1 MESMDISQDYSTSI
15 KNKHIYCYVLF
26 TVMVFSQKTN
36 IHALAFPAINS
47 SQMSSRCLS
56 DEEQKLA
63 RLIHDYRSMH
73 GLTPTSITYSLTQV
87 AKVHV
92 RDLHENFLITVPP
105 RPGLSCNLHSWSSK
119 GPWTPVCYRPDHAL
133 AAAMWN
139 KPREI
144 TANVYTGNGYEL
156 AYWSSIP
163 ATASRI
169 LTGWQHSPPHQAVL
183 LETGGWQQKRWPAM
197 GVGIHGQFAAVW
209 FGDRP
214 DPQGLVLPCR
224 ATFGAGVVPPA
235 MSAVPGR
242 RPASEAATTLH
253 VP

>member
-1 MESMDISQDYSTSI
+1 MHMSQYCRTFIISKYLS
-15 KNKHIYCYVLF
+15 CYVLLPMMMF
-26 TVMVFSQKTN
+26 CQKTN
-36 IHALAFPAINS
+36 MLAFASPVINS
-47 SQMSSRCLS
+47 FQTSSECLS

-63 RLIHDYRSMH
+63 RLIHDYRSQH
-73 GLTPTSITYSLTQV
+73 GLAPPSITHSLTQV

-92 RDLHENFLITVPP
+92 WDLHEHFLVTMFQSS
-105 RPGLSCNLHSWSSK
+105 GLGCNLHSWSSQ
-119 GPWTPVCYRPDHAL
+119 GHWTPVCYRPDHAL

-169 LTGWQHSPPHQAVL
+169 LTGWQRSPPHQAVL

-214 DPQGLVLPCR
+214 DPQGLVLPCH
-224 ATFGAGVVPPA
+224 ATSGADVVSP
-235 MSAVPGR
+235 AVPVVLGR
-242 RPASEAATTLH
+242 RPASETATARH
-253 VP
+253 GP

>member
-1 MESMDISQDYSTSI
+1 MNISQYYRILVNSKYI
-15 KNKHIYCYVLF
+15 CCYVIIIMMMF
-26 TVMVFSQKTN
+26 YQNTN
-36 IHALAFPAINS
+36 IHAFASPAINS
-47 SQMSSRCLS
+47 SQTSSRCLS

-63 RLIHDYRSMH
+63 RLIHDYRSKH
-73 GLTPTSITYSLTQV
+73 GLVPTSITYSLTQV

-92 RDLHENFLITVPP
+92 RDLHENFLVTVPQS
-105 RPGLSCNLHSWSSK
+105 PGLGCNLHSWSSK
-119 GPWTPVCYRPDHAL
+119 GNWTPVCYRPDYAL
-133 AAAMWN
+133 AATMWN

-144 TANVYTGNGYEL
+144 TANMYTGNGYEL

-169 LTGWQHSPPHQAVL
+169 LTGWQQSPPHQAVL

-214 DPQGLVLPCR
+214 DPQGLVLPCH
-224 ATFGAGVVPPA
+224 ATSGAGVVLP
-235 MSAVPGR
+235 AVPVVLSR
-242 RPASEAATTLH
+242 RAAPEAATALH

>member
-1 MESMDISQDYSTSI
+1 MNISQRNRIAVRS
-15 KNKHIYCYVLF
+15 KHICCYVFL
-26 TVMVFSQKTN
+26 TLVVFSQKTHR
-36 IHALAFPAINS
+36 HAFAFPAINS
-47 SQMSSRCLS
+47 SQISSRCLS

-63 RLIHDYRSMH
+63 RLIHDYRSQH
-73 GLTPTSITYSLTQV
+73 GLASTSITYSLTQV

-92 RDLHENFLITVPP
+92 RDLYENFLITMPP
-105 RPGLSCNLHSWSSK
+105 SPSLRCNLHSWSSK
-119 GPWTPVCYRPDHAL
+119 GSWTPVCYRPDHAL

-169 LTGWQHSPPHQAVL
+169 LTGWQHSPSHQAVL

-197 GVGIHGQFAAVW
+197 GIGIHGQFAAVW

-214 DPQGLVLPCR
+214 DPQGLVLPCH
-224 ATFGAGVVPPA
+224 ATSGADVVSP
-235 MSAVPGR
+235 AVPAELSR
-242 RPASEAATTLH
+242 RPASETATARHL
-253 VP
+253 P

>member
-1 MESMDISQDYSTSI
+1 MIIDKYCSI
-15 KNKHIYCYVLF
+15 FVNIERICCYILIII
-26 TVMVFSQKTN
+26 MMLYQNTN
-36 IHALAFPAINS
+36 IHAYASPVINS
-47 SQMSSRCLS
+47 SQTFSTCLS

-63 RLIHDYRSMH
+63 RLIHDYRSKH
-73 GLTPTSITYSLTQV
+73 GLASTSITYSLTQV

-92 RDLHENFLITVPP
+92 RDLHENFLVTVPQS
-105 RPGLSCNLHSWSSK
+105 PGLGCNLHSWSSK
-119 GPWTPVCYRPDHAL
+119 GHWTPMCYRPDHAL
-133 AAAMWN
+133 AATMWN

-169 LTGWQHSPPHQAVL
+169 LTGWQQSPPHQAVL

-214 DPQGLVLPCR
+214 DPQGLVLPCH
-224 ATFGAGVVPPA
+224 ATSGASVVPPA
-235 MSAVPGR
+235 VPAVVPGL
-242 RPASEAATTLH
+242 RPAPQTATALH

>member
-1 MESMDISQDYSTSI
+1 MNAGQYYRIFVKS
-15 KNKHIYCYVLF
+15 KHICCYVLL
-26 TVMVFSQKTN
+26 TVMMFDQQAT
-36 IHALAFPAINS
+36 IHAFAFPAINS
-47 SQMSSRCLS
+47 AQTASRCLS

-63 RLIHDYRSMH
+63 RLIHDYRSTH
-73 GLTPTSITYSLTQV
+73 GLAPTSVTHSLTQV

-92 RDLHENFLITVPP
+92 RDLHENFLVPVPP
-105 RPGLSCNLHSWSSK
+105 SLGLGCNLHSWSSQ
-119 GPWTPVCYRPDHAL
+119 GHWTPMCYRPDHAL

-169 LTGWQHSPPHQAVL
+169 LTGWQQSPPHHAVL
-183 LETGGWQQKRWPAM
+183 LETGGWQQKRWPVM

-214 DPQGLVLPCR
+214 DPQGLVLPCH
-224 ATFGAGVVPPA
+224 ASSGADIVPPA
-235 MSAVPGR
+235 VPVVLGQ
-242 RPASEAATTLH
+242 RPAPQAATALP

>member
-1 MESMDISQDYSTSI
+1 MSFIQYYRTSSNR
-15 KNKHIYCYVLF
+15 KYIYCYVILSMMLF
-26 TVMVFSQKTN
+26 FQKN
-36 IHALAFPAINS
+36 NMHAFTSPAINI
-47 SQMSSRCLS
+47 SQTSSRCLS

-63 RLIHDYRSMH
+63 RLIYDYRSMH
-73 GLTPTSITYSLTQV
+73 GLAPTSITHSLTQV

-92 RDLHENFLITVPP
+92 RDLHENFLVTVPP
-105 RPGLSCNLHSWSSK
+105 SPGLSCNLHSWSSQ
-119 GPWTPVCYRPDHAL
+119 GHWTPVCYRPDHAL
-133 AAAMWN
+133 ATAMWN

-169 LTGWQHSPPHQAVL
+169 LTGWQQSPPHQAVL

-197 GVGIHGQFAAVW
+197 GVGIYGQFAAVW

-214 DPQGLVLPCR
+214 DPQGLVVPCH
-224 ATFGAGVVPPA
+224 ATLGAGVVPPA
-235 MSAVPGR
+235 GPVAPDR
-242 RPASEAATTLH
+242 RPAPQAATAAH

>member
-1 MESMDISQDYSTSI
+1 MAAMMFYYRG
-15 KNKHIYCYVLF
+15 NVR
-26 TVMVFSQKTN
+26 
-36 IHALAFPAINS
+36 AFASSVILS
-47 SQMSSRCLS
+47 SQMSSGCLS

-63 RLIHDYRSMH
+63 RLIHDYRGKH
-73 GLTPTSITYSLTQV
+73 GLAPTSITHSLTQV

-92 RDLHENFLITVPP
+92 RDLHENFLVTVPQIA
-105 RPGLSCNLHSWSSK
+105 GLGCNLHSWSAK
-119 GPWTPVCYRPDHAL
+119 GHWTPMCYRPDHTL

-169 LTGWQHSPPHQAVL
+169 LTGWQQSPPHQAVL

-197 GVGIHGQFAAVW
+197 GVGIYGQFAAVW

-224 ATFGAGVVPPA
+224 ATSGAGVVPPA
-235 MSAVPGR
+235 VPVA
-242 RPASEAATTLH
+242 PASSQAPQAATALH
-253 VP
+253 LP

>member
-1 MESMDISQDYSTSI
+1 MSRGRYYKVFVRSTYI
-15 KNKHIYCYVLF
+15 CCCLIVILMMFYQR
-26 TVMVFSQKTN
+26 TT
-36 IHALAFPAINS
+36 IHAFASPTINS
-47 SQMSSRCLS
+47 SQTSSRCLS

-63 RLIHDYRSMH
+63 HLIYDYRDKY
-73 GLTPTSITYSLTQV
+73 GLAPTSITHSLTQV

-92 RDLHENFLITVPP
+92 RDLHEHFLVTVPP
-105 RPGLSCNLHSWSSK
+105 SLGLGCNLHSWSSQ
-119 GPWTPVCYRPDHAL
+119 GYWTPVCYRPDHAL

-163 ATASRI
+163 ATARRV
-169 LTGWQHSPPHQAVL
+169 LTGWQQSPSHQAVL

-197 GVGIHGQFAAVW
+197 GVGIHGQFAVVW

-214 DPQGLVLPCR
+214 DPQGPVLPCR
-224 ATFGAGVVPPA
+224 ITSGVGVGSP
-235 MSAVPGR
+235 AVPVVVLGR
-242 RPASEAATTLH
+242 RPAPQVATALH

>member
-1 MESMDISQDYSTSI
+1 MNISHYCRI
-15 KNKHIYCYVLF
+15 LVNGKHICCYVLLTMMMF
-26 TVMVFSQKTN
+26 YQKTN
-36 IHALAFPAINS
+36 IHAFASQVINS
-47 SQMSSRCLS
+47 SQTSSRCLS

-63 RLIHDYRSMH
+63 RLIHDYRNKH
-73 GLTPTSITYSLTQV
+73 GLAPMSITYSLTQV

-92 RDLHENFLITVPP
+92 RDLHENFCVTVPQS
-105 RPGLSCNLHSWSSK
+105 RGLDCNLHSWSSK
-119 GPWTPVCYRPDHAL
+119 GYWTPVCYRPDHAL

-169 LTGWQHSPPHQAVL
+169 LTGWQQSPPHQAVL
-183 LETGGWQQKRWPAM
+183 LETGGWQQKRWPVM
-197 GVGIHGQFAAVW
+197 GVGIYGQFAAVW

-214 DPQGLVLPCR
+214 DPQGLVLPCH
-224 ATFGAGVVPPA
+224 ATSGAAVVPPA
-235 MSAVPGR
+235 VPVMLGR
-242 RPASEAATTLH
+242 RPAPQAATTLH

>member
-1 MESMDISQDYSTSI
+1 MNVRQYYRMLLKRKCIC
-15 KNKHIYCYVLF
+15 CYVLL
-26 TVMVFSQKTN
+26 TMIVLYQKTN
-36 IHALAFPAINS
+36 LHAFTSPALNS
-47 SQMSSRCLS
+47 SQTSSRCLS
-56 DEEQKLA
+56 EEEQKLA

-73 GLTPTSITYSLTQV
+73 GLALTSITHSLTQV

-92 RDLHENFLITVPP
+92 RDLHENFLVPVPP
-105 RPGLSCNLHSWSSK
+105 SPGLGCNLHSWSAQ
-119 GPWTPVCYRPDHAL
+119 GRWTPMCYRPDQAL

-156 AYWSSIP
+156 AYWSSLP

-169 LTGWQHSPPHQAVL
+169 LTGWQQSPPHQAVL

-214 DPQGLVLPCR
+214 DPQGLVVPCH
-224 ATFGAGVVPPA
+224 ATSGAEVVSP
-235 MSAVPGR
+235 AVPVVLGR
-242 RPASEAATTLH
+242 RPASETATARH
-253 VP
+253 GP

>member
-1 MESMDISQDYSTSI
+1 MHMSQYCRTFIISKYLS
-15 KNKHIYCYVLF
+15 CYVLLLMMMF
-26 TVMVFSQKTN
+26 YQKTN
-36 IHALAFPAINS
+36 MLAFASPVINS
-47 SQMSSRCLS
+47 LQTSSECLS

-63 RLIHDYRSMH
+63 RLIHDYRSQH
-73 GLTPTSITYSLTQV
+73 GLAPPSITHSLTQV

-92 RDLHENFLITVPP
+92 WDLHEHFLVTMFQS
-105 RPGLSCNLHSWSSK
+105 PGLGCNLHSWSSQ
-119 GPWTPVCYRPDHAL
+119 GHWTPVCYRPDHAL

-169 LTGWQHSPPHQAVL
+169 LTGWQRSPPHQAVL

-214 DPQGLVLPCR
+214 DPQGLVVPCH
-224 ATFGAGVVPPA
+224 ATSGAEVVSP
-235 MSAVPGR
+235 AVPVVLGR
-242 RPASEAATTLH
+242 RPASETATTRH
-253 VP
+253 GP

>member
-1 MESMDISQDYSTSI
+1 MNVRQYYRMLVKRKCIC
-15 KNKHIYCYVLF
+15 CYVLL
-26 TVMVFSQKTN
+26 TMIVFYQKTN
-36 IHALAFPAINS
+36 LHAFTSPALNS
-47 SQMSSRCLS
+47 SQTSSRCLS
-56 DEEQKLA
+56 EEEQKLA

-73 GLTPTSITYSLTQV
+73 GLALTSITHSLTQV

-92 RDLHENFLITVPP
+92 RDLHENFLVPVPP
-105 RPGLSCNLHSWSSK
+105 SPGLGCNLHSWSSQ
-119 GPWTPVCYRPDHAL
+119 GRWTPMCYRPDQAL

-156 AYWSSIP
+156 AYWSSLP

-169 LTGWQHSPPHQAVL
+169 LTGWQQSPPHQAVL

-197 GVGIHGQFAAVW
+197 GVGIYGQFAAVW

-214 DPQGLVLPCR
+214 DPQGLALPCH
-224 ATFGAGVVPPA
+224 ATSSVSMVPPA
-235 MSAVPGR
+235 GPVVLDQS
-242 RPASEAATTLH
+242 PAPEAATALD

>member
-1 MESMDISQDYSTSI
+1 MKISQCYSICATS
-15 KNKHIYCYVLF
+15 KHICCYVLL
-26 TVMVFSQKTN
+26 TMVMFSQKTH
-36 IHALAFPAINS
+36 IHAFAFPAINS
-47 SQMSSRCLS
+47 SQISSRCLS

-63 RLIHDYRSMH
+63 LLIHDYRSKH
-73 GLTPTSITYSLTQV
+73 GLALPSITHSLTQV

-92 RDLHENFLITVPP
+92 RDLHEHFSLTVPP
-105 RPGLSCNLHSWSSK
+105 SSGLRCNLHSWSSQ

-169 LTGWQHSPPHQAVL
+169 LTGWQRSPLHQAVL
-183 LETGGWQQKRWPAM
+183 LETGGWQQPS
-197 GVGIHGQFAAVW
+197 
-209 FGDRP
+209 
-214 DPQGLVLPCR
+214 QGKL
-224 ATFGAGVVPPA
+224 
-235 MSAVPGR
+235 
-242 RPASEAATTLH
+242 
-253 VP
+253 